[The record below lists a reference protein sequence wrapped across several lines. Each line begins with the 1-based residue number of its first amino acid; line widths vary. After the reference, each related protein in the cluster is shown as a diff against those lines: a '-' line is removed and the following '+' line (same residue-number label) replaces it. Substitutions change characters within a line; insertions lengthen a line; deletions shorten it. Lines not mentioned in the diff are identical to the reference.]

1 MKLHFIF
8 IQILLVGIVSINAQ
22 NASSY
27 FPEIDGFKWKYETYN
42 LDENQNRVQ
51 NSKRIRIDSLV
62 GTGNFFDRISEL
74 ILSKTAPEGEV
85 QNTVFRDS
93 SYLSFNGS
101 IASLYFNLLSLL
113 DSAELGGVSLSDL
126 SHRYSGWYDL
136 FRFAEP
142 VNSKYELFEIDTV
155 VNYEGI
161 DVNVIGSISG
171 VRSDDEI
178 VNTPAGNFLCKKFVL
193 SIDVDAKIQI
203 LPPPIPPLVLPIIEI
218 PQTFYMAEGNWV
230 VKEYRPTVGSE
241 DLSLLGI
248 ESFTVFGAE
257 TNLIETEEPT
267 SVYDE
272 FIPLSFELKQNYPNP
287 FNPSTVISYQLS
299 ENSKVSLIVYDVLG
313 REVAVLLNEFKQA
326 GNYQVE
332 FNAEGL
338 SSGIYYYR
346 LEAGNYNQT
355 KKMNLLK

>member
-193 SIDVDAKIQI
+193 TIVITIKIHF
-203 LPPPIPPLVLPIIEI
+203 IPGIPVYEETLISI
-218 PQTFYMAEGNWV
+218 PQTMYISEGHWT
-230 VKEYRPTVGSE
+230 VKEFRPTVKSE

-287 FNPSTVISYQLS
+287 FNPSTVISYKLS
-299 ENSKVSLIVYDVLG
+299 ERSKVSLIVYDILG

-355 KKMNLLK
+355 RKMNLLK